1 MIASARKKGGRCDD
15 PFEGASPPRVLR
27 ARRRT
32 PRAWLLAVAI
42 ALAGCG
48 GPSFD
53 GTVYRGT
60 DVAFRVPPAPASW
73 KRLGVSDAAVA
84 YRDDAN
90 GATIALNGRCRN
102 EEDVPL
108 VSLTNHLFLH
118 FTEREVLKQEVVPF
132 DGREAMHTVMSA
144 KLDGVPKVFDIW
156 VLKKNGC
163 VYDMLLIA
171 DPARLRRQRAGV
183 HTDGPRLLD
192 PGPDR

>member
-1 MIASARKKGGRCDD
+1 MRR
-15 PFEGASPPRVLR
+15 PL
-27 ARRRT
+27 RRRPT
-32 PRAWLLAVAI
+32 AAGSATATAAPRAWLLAL

-53 GTVYRGT
+53 GTVYRGQ
-60 DVAFRVPPAPASW
+60 DVAFRVPAAPTSW
-73 KRLGVSDAAVA
+73 RQISVSDAAVA

-108 VSLTNHLFLH
+108 ISLTNHLFLH

-132 DGREAMHTVMSA
+132 DGREAMHTVLSA
-144 KLDGVPKVFDIW
+144 KLDGVPKVFDVW

-171 DPARLRRQRAGV
+171 DPARYAAGEPAFTRMV
-183 HTDGPRLLD
+183 RGFSTLPADD
-192 PGPDR
+192 D

>member
-1 MIASARKKGGRCDD
+1 MRR
-15 PFEGASPPRVLR
+15 PL
-27 ARRRT
+27 RRRPT
-32 PRAWLLAVAI
+32 AAGSATAAARASLLAL

-53 GTVYRGT
+53 GTIYRGP

-73 KRLGVSDAAVA
+73 RQISVSDASVA

-90 GATIALNGRCRN
+90 GATVALNGRCKS

-108 VSLTNHLFLH
+108 ISLTNHLFLH

-132 DGREAMHTVMSA
+132 DGREAMHTVLSA
-144 KLDGVPKVFDIW
+144 KLDGVPKVFDVW

-171 DPARLRRQRAGV
+171 DPARYAASEPAFTRMVRGFSTLPANG
-183 HTDGPRLLD
+183 D
-192 PGPDR
+192 

>member
-1 MIASARKKGGRCDD
+1 MRRPLRRRPTAGGSAAEAAN
-15 PFEGASPPRVLR
+15 PR
-27 ARRRT
+27 AR
-32 PRAWLLAVAI
+32 LLALTV

-53 GTVYRGT
+53 GTIYRGSE
-60 DVAFRVPPAPASW
+60 VAFRVPPAPASW
-73 KRLGVSDAAVA
+73 RPLSVSDAAVA
-84 YRDDAN
+84 YRDEAN

-102 EEDVPL
+102 EDDVPL

-132 DGREAMHTVMSA
+132 DGREAMHTVLSA
-144 KLDGVPKVFDIW
+144 KLDGVPKVFDVW

-171 DPARLRRQRAGV
+171 DPARYAAGEPAFTRMV
-183 HTDGPRLLD
+183 RGFSTLPADD
-192 PGPDR
+192 D

>member
-1 MIASARKKGGRCDD
+1 MRRPLRRRPTAAGSAARAPD
-15 PFEGASPPRVLR
+15 PR
-27 ARRRT
+27 AR
-32 PRAWLLAVAI
+32 LLAVAI

-48 GPSFD
+48 GSSFD
-53 GTVYRGT
+53 GTVYRSA
-60 DVAFRVPPAPASW
+60 DVAFRVPPAPAGW
-73 KRLGVSDAAVA
+73 KQIGVSDAAVA
-84 YRDDAN
+84 YRDEAN

-102 EEDVPL
+102 EEDIPL

-171 DPARLRRQRAGV
+171 DPARYAAGEPAFTRMV
-183 HTDGPRLLD
+183 RGFSTLPTDGD
-192 PGPDR
+192 

>member
-1 MIASARKKGGRCDD
+1 MRR
-15 PFEGASPPRVLR
+15 PL
-27 ARRRT
+27 RRRLT
-32 PRAWLLAVAI
+32 ASGSAGEAADPRAWLLAVAI
-42 ALAGCG
+42 ALAACG

-73 KRLGVSDAAVA
+73 ERLEVSDAAVA

-102 EEDVPL
+102 EEDIPL

-171 DPARLRRQRAGV
+171 DPARYAGSEPAFTRMVRGFSTLR
-183 HTDGPRLLD
+183 TD
-192 PGPDR
+192 DR

>member
-1 MIASARKKGGRCDD
+1 MRR
-15 PFEGASPPRVLR
+15 PL
-27 ARRRT
+27 RRRPT
-32 PRAWLLAVAI
+32 AAGSGTATAAPRAWLLAL

-48 GPSFD
+48 GPSFN
-53 GTVYRGT
+53 GTVYRGE
-60 DVAFRVPPAPASW
+60 DVAFRVPAAPASW
-73 KRLGVSDAAVA
+73 RQISVSDAAVA

-108 VSLTNHLFLH
+108 ISLTNHLFLH
-118 FTEREVLKQEVVPF
+118 FTDREVLKQEVVPF
-132 DGREAMHTVMSA
+132 DGREAMHTVLSA

-171 DPARLRRQRAGV
+171 DPARYAAGEPAFTRMV
-183 HTDGPRLLD
+183 RGFSTLPADVD
-192 PGPDR
+192 

>member
-1 MIASARKKGGRCDD
+1 MRR
-15 PFEGASPPRVLR
+15 PL
-27 ARRRT
+27 RRRPT
-32 PRAWLLAVAI
+32 AAGSATATAAPGAMLLALAL

-53 GTVYRGT
+53 GTIYRGP

-73 KRLGVSDAAVA
+73 RQISVSDAAVA

-90 GATIALNGRCRN
+90 GATIALNGRCKN

-118 FTEREVLKQEVVPF
+118 FTEREVLKQELVPF
-132 DGREAMHTVMSA
+132 DGREALHTVISA
-144 KLDGVPKVFDIW
+144 KLDGVPKVFDVW

-171 DPARLRRQRAGV
+171 DPARYAASEPAFTRMVRGFSTLPA
-183 HTDGPRLLD
+183 DD
-192 PGPDR
+192 

>member
-1 MIASARKKGGRCDD
+1 MRRPLRRRPTAARPAAATADR
-15 PFEGASPPRVLR
+15 R
-27 ARRRT
+27 AR
-32 PRAWLLAVAI
+32 ALALAL

-48 GPSFD
+48 GPSFN
-53 GTVYRGT
+53 GTVYRGS

-73 KRLGVSDAAVA
+73 KPLEVSDAAVA
-84 YRDDAN
+84 YRDDEN
-90 GATIALNGRCRN
+90 GATIALNGRCKN

-132 DGREAMHTVMSA
+132 DGREAMHTVISA
-144 KLDGVPKVFDIW
+144 KLDGVPKVFDVW

-171 DPARLRRQRAGV
+171 DPARYAAGEPAFTRMV
-183 HTDGPRLLD
+183 RGFSTLPAHGD
-192 PGPDR
+192 

>member
-1 MIASARKKGGRCDD
+1 MRR
-15 PFEGASPPRVLR
+15 PL
-27 ARRRT
+27 RRRLT
-32 PRAWLLAVAI
+32 AAGSAAEAAHPRAWLLAVAI

-48 GPSFD
+48 GSSFD

-73 KRLGVSDAAVA
+73 KRLEVSDAAVA

-102 EEDVPL
+102 EEDIPL

-118 FTEREVLKQEVVPF
+118 FTEREALKQEVVPF

-171 DPARLRRQRAGV
+171 DPAGYAASEPAFTRMVRGFSTLR
-183 HTDGPRLLD
+183 TD
-192 PGPDR
+192 DR

>member
-1 MIASARKKGGRCDD
+1 MRR
-15 PFEGASPPRVLR
+15 PL
-27 ARRRT
+27 RRRPT
-32 PRAWLLAVAI
+32 AAGSATATAASRAWLLAL

-53 GTVYRGT
+53 GTVYRSQ
-60 DVAFRVPPAPASW
+60 DVAFRVPAAPATWRQIS
-73 KRLGVSDAAVA
+73 VSDAAVA

-90 GATIALNGRCRN
+90 GATIALSGRCRN

-108 VSLTNHLFLH
+108 ISLTNHLFLH

-132 DGREAMHTVMSA
+132 DGREAMHTVLSA

-171 DPARLRRQRAGV
+171 DPARYAAGEPAFTRMV
-183 HTDGPRLLD
+183 RGFSTLPADD
-192 PGPDR
+192 D